1 MVDTIKVP
9 SYAEGPFLPG
19 VLSVRR
25 RLLELFI
32 CLTTSLSLLA
42 ISPED
47 RVGSLS
53 VSHWGAQN
61 GIPEE
66 TFSALIAPGDGYVW
80 LASNDGVVRFDG
92 QRAQVLRLGDRFR
105 PMGTGS
111 CSGSTLSSLLL
122 GPDKNVWVGASSGCI
137 FHVKRDRF
145 GGFANF
151 QLSAMEAPNAGR
163 EVNAV
168 LAMRISPDQRRV
180 EISRRAAIS
189 TVETATFLAAQP
201 GGLQKSSPEVVTHPA
216 PSGRRLTYTARG
228 DDGKLWALMSDG
240 KLYEGQSPGP
250 GWTPVAGWSQGA
262 GVTAQR
268 LLAGRNGA
276 VWIATTRGVVELK
289 DGTIREWGV
298 KDGLPAANVLS
309 LHEDRAG
316 CLWMGLQQF
325 VSRLCRGKIES
336 ISVGAE
342 QEEMLSAITEDPQGN
357 LWMGGRWGNLF
368 RLSPANFL
376 SFTRREGLPE
386 SHLTGVTVDREGAV
400 WGSLK
405 DTGLVR
411 IVDGRITDNPRGTG
425 FNQTQALVAYPAG
438 GVLAASSTGLY
449 RVDRNGHSP
458 VRVNGPVQFEG
469 LTALD
474 WETSGN
480 LLLSTGAG
488 QYRLR
493 PSPTGEPFTAEV
505 LTGPA
510 RIRQWTKDPAGRVW
524 ALAQFAGLHY
534 LDQGEYR
541 PAVNAERGRARA
553 WYSIRSD
560 AEGLLW
566 IGTTDGLEIYST
578 REKRFLTQRPILFGD
593 QVFHTSEDRFGKVWC
608 ATRQGLVRFARSRAL
623 ELASGVGDESLRQ
636 TFYERYGEAQAL
648 PTTNFGLVTSST
660 GATAPDGRIWIP
672 GLLGLV
678 SVQPADFERTP
689 RPPAAVLLKLSSDGK
704 AQDINQPLRIEP
716 GHKTLEILF
725 QTLRLDPLGGVYCRV
740 RMEGFDANWGA
751 CNEQRTAQYTTLP
764 PRDYAFVLQTS
775 SQPGVWNGPELRVPV
790 TIEPALHQRLGVQ
803 LGATVLF
810 LAGFGFA
817 LWRRQKQLLERTRWL
832 EEKVDERTATLEN
845 AKHAAEA
852 ANRAKSEFLAT
863 MSHEIRTPMNGVLG
877 AVQILDDSPLN
888 RDQKKLVSVIRQ
900 SGEDL
905 VGIVDDILSLAKVEA
920 GKLSLERAPVHIPSL
935 ADSLTALF
943 RPKAEAKGVAI
954 CCEIEDGTP
963 EWILSDPQR
972 LRQILLNLLGN
983 AVKFTGD
990 GEVAL
995 RISSPEPHAVIVFS
1009 VVDTG
1014 LGIAPEKIPT
1024 LFEPFVQADSS
1035 TTRRFGGSGLGLS
1048 IVSRFVDA
1056 MGGTIDVQSTPEKGS
1071 VFLITLP
1078 CEVTNAPA
1086 PEPAAALP
1094 ETEPISAANG
1104 RRGLTVLLA
1113 EDNNVNQMIFQKML
1127 IRLGCEVILAKH
1139 GREALEALR
1148 KADVDLVLMDC
1159 QMPELDGYQTTR
1171 ELRAWGGSFAS
1182 LPVIA
1187 LTASAMAE
1195 DRQNCIDAGM
1205 NDFLSKP
1212 LMLSTL
1218 EATLTQWSRRVK
1230 APTESQP

>member
-1 MVDTIKVP
+1 MADTRDVP
-9 SYAEGPFLPG
+9 SYAEGPFVLG
-19 VLSVRR
+19 VLSLRR
-25 RLLELFI
+25 RLPALFI
-32 CLTTSLSLLA
+32 CLTISLSLLA

-47 RVGSLS
+47 RLASLS

-66 TFSALIAPGDGYVW
+66 TFAALLAPGDGYVW

-92 QRAQVLRLGDRFR
+92 QRAEVFRLGDRFR

-122 GPDKNVWVGASSGCI
+122 GPDNNVWVAASTGCI
-137 FHVKRDRF
+137 FHLKRDRF
-145 GGFANF
+145 GGFVNF
-151 QLSAMEAPNAGR
+151 QLSAVEAPNANR

-168 LAMRISPDQRRV
+168 LGMRVLADGKRV
-180 EISRRAAIS
+180 QISRRAGIS
-189 TVETATFLAAQP
+189 EVETATFNAGLP
-201 GGLQKSSPEVVTHPA
+201 GGLQKQSPEVVTHAA
-216 PSGRRLTYTARG
+216 PNGLRLALTASGA
-228 DDGKLWALMSDG
+228 DGRLWAVISDG
-240 KLYEGQSPGP
+240 KLYEARGA
-250 GWTPVAGWSQGA
+250 GWTAVGGWPVRE
-262 GVTAQR
+262 GVTANR

-276 VWIATTRGVVELK
+276 VWIATNQGVVEWR
-289 DGTIREWGV
+289 DGKFRVWGV
-298 KDGLPAANVLS
+298 KDGLPSAGVLS

-316 CLWMGLQQF
+316 CVWMGLKQF

-357 LWMGGRWGNLF
+357 LWLGGRWGNLF

-386 SHLTGVTVDREGAV
+386 SHLTGVAVDRDGAI

-405 DTGLVR
+405 DSGLVR
-411 IVDGRITDNPRGTG
+411 IADGRITGNFRGAG
-425 FNQTQALVAYPAG
+425 FNQTQALVASPGG
-438 GVLAASSTGLY
+438 GVLAASSTGIY
-449 RVDRNGHSP
+449 RVDQNGNRP
-458 VRVNGPVQFEG
+458 LRIDGPVQFQG
-469 LTALD
+469 LTALE
-474 WETSGN
+474 WEANGN
-480 LLLSTGAG
+480 LLLSTGIG

-493 PSPTGEPFTAEV
+493 PAPNEDRYTAEV
-505 LTGPA
+505 LQGPP
-510 RIRQWTKDPAGRVW
+510 RVRQWARDPSGRVW
-524 ALAQFAGLHY
+524 ALSQFGGLHS
-534 LDQGEYR
+534 LEGKEYR
-541 PAVNAERGRARA
+541 PAVNSEPGRARG
-553 WYSIRSD
+553 WDSLRSD
-560 AEGLLW
+560 AEGMLW

-578 REKRFLTQRPILFGD
+578 REQRFITQKPILFGD
-593 QVFHTSEDRFGKVWC
+593 QIFHTSEDRFGKVWC
-608 ATRQGLVRFARSRAL
+608 ATRQGLVRFARNRAL
-623 ELASGVGDESLRQ
+623 ELAAGLGDESLRH

-660 GATAPDGRIWIP
+660 GVTAPDGRIWIP

-689 RPPAAVLLKLSSDGK
+689 RPPAAVLLKVSSDGT
-704 AQDINQPLRIEP
+704 AQDINQPLRVEP

-740 RMEGFDANWGA
+740 RMEGFDANWVA
-751 CNEQRTAQYTTLP
+751 CNDQRTAQYTTLP
-764 PRDYAFVLQTS
+764 PRGYAFILQTS

-790 TIEPALHQRLGVQ
+790 TIEPSLYQRSGVQ
-803 LGATVLF
+803 MGGTGLL
-810 LAGFGFA
+810 LAGIGFV
-817 LWRRQKQLLERTRWL
+817 LWRRQKQLLERNRWL
-832 EEKVDERTATLEN
+832 EEKVEERTATLEG
-845 AKHAAEA
+845 AKHAAEI

-888 RDQKKLVSVIRQ
+888 RDQKKQVSVIRQ

-920 GKLSLERAPVHIPSL
+920 GKLTLERAPVQIRTL
-935 ADSLTALF
+935 AESLTALF
-943 RPKAEAKGVAI
+943 RPKAEAKGVVIRA
-954 CCEIEDGTP
+954 ELDPSAP
-963 EWILSDPQR
+963 EYILSDPQR

-983 AVKFTGD
+983 AVKFTD
-990 GEVAL
+990 AGEVVL
-995 RISSPEPHAVIVFS
+995 RISSPESPSAILFS

-1014 LGIAPEKIPT
+1014 LGIAPEKIST
-1024 LFEPFVQADSS
+1024 LFDPFVQADSS

-1048 IVSRFVDA
+1048 IVRRFVDA
-1056 MGGTIDVQSTPEKGS
+1056 MGGAIDVQSTLGS
-1071 VFLITLP
+1071 GSAFLITLP
-1078 CEVTNAPA
+1078 CEVTSA
-1086 PEPAAALP
+1086 PETDAPPP
-1094 ETEPISAANG
+1094 EIHPVATANG

-1127 IRLGCEVILAKH
+1127 IRLGCEVILARH

-1148 KADVDLVLMDC
+1148 TEEVDLVLMDC

-1171 ELRAWGGSFAS
+1171 EIRAWGGSFAT

-1205 NDFLSKP
+1205 DDFLSKP
-1212 LMLSTL
+1212 LMISKL
-1218 EATLTQWSRRVK
+1218 EATLTHWSRRVDT
-1230 APTESQP
+1230 PTESQP